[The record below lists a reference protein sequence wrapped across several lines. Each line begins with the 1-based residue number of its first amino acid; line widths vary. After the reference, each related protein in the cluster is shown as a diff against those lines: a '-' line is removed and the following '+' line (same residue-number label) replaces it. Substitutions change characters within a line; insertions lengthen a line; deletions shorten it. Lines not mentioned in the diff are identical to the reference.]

1 MINETRKKILDA
13 ALEEFAE
20 NGYKGATIRVIAQ
33 KAGFTE
39 MTLFRNFKN
48 KKNLFSS
55 VLIENNEKIMKEVP
69 LIFVEK
75 EFENSKDFLETLIRN
90 LLNLGKNNFKF
101 IKLTINESS
110 RIPGN
115 FVKEFV
121 NSISEYMENNI
132 QNEEIDY
139 QIFAFNLLS
148 FIFLLLSDYAYYSG
162 DHEKAIEKFINNS
175 VICIR

>member
-1 MINETRKKILDA
+1 MNETCKKILDA

-20 NGYKGATIRVIAQ
+20 NGYKGATVRVIAQ

-55 VLIENNEKIMKEVP
+55 VLIENNEKMMKEVP

-75 EFENSKDFLETLIRN
+75 EFETSREFLETLIRN
-90 LLNLGKNNFKF
+90 LVKLGQDNFEF
-101 IKLTINESS
+101 IKITINESN

-115 FVKEFV
+115 FVAEFV
-121 NSISEYMENNI
+121 KGISEYMEKNI
-132 QNEEIDY
+132 SNKEIDY
-139 QIFAFNLLS
+139 QIFAFSLLS
-148 FIFLLLSDYAYYSG
+148 FIYLLLSDYANDFT
-162 DHEKAIEKFINNS
+162 DHDDAIEKFINNS
-175 VICIR
+175 AICLQ